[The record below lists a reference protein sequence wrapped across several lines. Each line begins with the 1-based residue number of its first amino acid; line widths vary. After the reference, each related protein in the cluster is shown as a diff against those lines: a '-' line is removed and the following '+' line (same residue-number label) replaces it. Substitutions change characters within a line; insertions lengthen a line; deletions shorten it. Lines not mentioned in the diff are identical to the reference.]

1 MNNRTRTAGLCS
13 LLSLLFPTF
22 LLVMFFC
29 TPAYAGSIN
38 GNEQSIVSVINGQ
51 FEQDGVIYKV
61 RQEYI
66 NSAIS
71 YLQQD
76 DIDLTAEQAQSVISE
91 IYSNVQT
98 GVDSGYLEP
107 IGQTAPPET
116 EPQSAA
122 QVQDPNSGEAGK
134 DKAGG
139 KNADGQESDGTAEAG
154 NNPEESTENGELSG
168 EPVGDGQNGGDGAG
182 NPNGTG
188 FDEPQKV
195 TPPTPEVISI
205 LELVDKAP
213 PQSYEYLSKDTD
225 ALMARIHIPYQA
237 LWYTLIIL
245 AAVIAIITAIS
256 FLKKLFVHHHNRKLR
271 KYFRFILAAEIGALS
286 AVCFTA
292 VSVWIG
298 AFQDSAVLNK
308 LADTGYYRTIFEELR
323 RDTSISFAL
332 LDIPDNVMDGAITYE
347 RVVLAARQQV
357 ESDLSQGAYQADT
370 SVLTDQLEA
379 DIRSYLVGESVTMTE
394 QAENGLDELMNRLD
408 QKYSSLLKWPFA
420 AWWIKMKTEFFAF
433 AKAALP
439 LSLLL
444 AIISQAIIIGLNH
457 YKHRG
462 VILGGKG
469 LIGGGLITAAA
480 FGAGMVMMGQNLPK
494 MTPDYMELFFK
505 IYGNGLCRT
514 GMITGVIGVLLGVIV
529 LVEVHTWKDS
539 K

>member
-1 MNNRTRTAGLCS
+1 MKNKTRAADLCS
-13 LLSLLFPTF
+13 LLSLLFSTF
-22 LLVMFFC
+22 LMVIFFC
-29 TPAYAGSIN
+29 IPAYAGSIN

-76 DIDLTAEQAQSVISE
+76 DVDLTAEQAQSVISE

-98 GVDSGYLEP
+98 GVDSGYLEA

-116 EPQSAA
+116 EPQPTAPA
-122 QVQDPNSGEAGK
+122 QNPNSGTEGK
-134 DKAGG
+134 DKAGD
-139 KNADGQESDGTAEAG
+139 KNTDVQETDGTAEAG
-154 NNPEESTENGELSG
+154 NQSGESTESG
-168 EPVGDGQNGGDGAG
+168 EPAGDDQNGGDGTG
-182 NPNGTG
+182 DPSGTG
-188 FDEPQKV
+188 SDEPQAV

-225 ALMARIHIPYQA
+225 ALMARIHIPYQT
-237 LWYTLIIL
+237 LWYILIIL
-245 AAVIAIITAIS
+245 AVVIAIITAIS

-271 KYFRFILAAEIGALS
+271 KYFRFILAAEIGVLS

-332 LDIPDNVMDGAITYE
+332 LDIPDNVMDRAITYE

-357 ESDLSQGAYQADT
+357 ESDLSRGAYQADT
-370 SVLTDQLEA
+370 SMLTDRLEA
-379 DIRSYLVGESVTMTE
+379 DIRSYLEGKSVTMTE
-394 QAENGLDELMNRLD
+394 QAQTGLDELMNRLD

-420 AWWIKMKTEFFAF
+420 AWWIGMRTDFFAF
-433 AKAALP
+433 AKIALP
-439 LSLLL
+439 FSLLL
-444 AIISQAIIIGLNH
+444 AILSQALIIGLNH
-457 YKHRG
+457 YKYRG

-469 LIGGGLITAAA
+469 LMAGGLLTAAA
-480 FGAGMVMMGQNLPK
+480 FGAGMVMIGQKLPA

-514 GMITGVIGVLLGVIV
+514 GMITGVIGVLLGIII
-529 LVEVHTWKDS
+529 LVAVYTWKDS

>member
-1 MNNRTRTAGLCS
+1 MKNKTRAADHCS
-13 LLSLLFPTF
+13 LLSLLFSTF
-22 LLVMFFC
+22 LIVIFFC
-29 TPAYAGSIN
+29 IPAYAGSIN

-76 DIDLTAEQAQSVISE
+76 DVDLTAEQAQSVISE

-98 GVDSGYLEP
+98 GVDSGYLEA

-116 EPQSAA
+116 ESQPTAPA
-122 QVQDPNSGEAGK
+122 QDPNSGTEGK
-134 DKAGG
+134 DKAGD
-139 KNADGQESDGTAEAG
+139 KNTDVQETDETAEAG
-154 NNPEESTENGELSG
+154 NQPGESTESG
-168 EPVGDGQNGGDGAG
+168 EPAGDDQNGGDGTG
-182 NPNGTG
+182 DPSGTG
-188 FDEPQKV
+188 SDEPQAA

-225 ALMARIHIPYQA
+225 ALMARIHIPYQT
-237 LWYTLIIL
+237 LWYILIIL
-245 AAVIAIITAIS
+245 AVVIAIITAIS

-271 KYFRFILAAEIGALS
+271 KYFRFILAAEIGVLS

-357 ESDLSQGAYQADT
+357 ESDLSRGAYQADT
-370 SVLTDQLEA
+370 SMLTDRLEA
-379 DIRSYLVGESVTMTE
+379 DIRSYLEGKSVTMTE
-394 QAENGLDELMNRLD
+394 QAQTGLDELMNRLD

-420 AWWIKMKTEFFAF
+420 AWWIEMKTEFFSF
-433 AKAALP
+433 AKIALP
-439 LSLLL
+439 FSLLL
-444 AIISQAIIIGLNH
+444 AILSQALIIGLNH

-469 LIGGGLITAAA
+469 LMGGGLITAAA
-480 FGAGMVMMGQNLPK
+480 FGAGMVIIGQNLPK
-494 MTPDYMELFFK
+494 VTPDYMELFFK

-514 GMITGVIGVLLGVIV
+514 GMITGVIGVLLGIIV
-529 LVEVHTWKDS
+529 LVAVHTWKDS

>member
-1 MNNRTRTAGLCS
+1 MKNRTRTADRCS

-22 LLVMFFC
+22 LMVMFFC

-66 NSAIS
+66 NSAMS

-76 DIDLTAEQAQSVISE
+76 DVDLTAEQAQSVISE

-98 GVDSGYLEP
+98 GVDSGYLEA
-107 IGQTAPPET
+107 IGQKAPPET
-116 EPQSAA
+116 ASQPDTQAGSA
-122 QVQDPNSGEAGK
+122 NSGDAGNNK
-134 DKAGG
+134 GGDK
-139 KNADGQESDGTAEAG
+139 NTDGQETDGIAEAG
-154 NNPEESTENGELSG
+154 NQTGESTENGEPAG
-168 EPVGDGQNGGDGAG
+168 ESFGDDPNGGDGSD

-188 FDEPQKV
+188 SEEPQEV
-195 TPPTPEVISI
+195 IPPTPEVISI

-225 ALMARIHIPYQA
+225 ALMARIHIPYQT
-237 LWYTLIIL
+237 LWYIFIIL
-245 AAVIAIITAIS
+245 AVIIAIIAAIS
-256 FLKKLFVHHHNRKLR
+256 FIKKLFVHHHNRKLR

-286 AVCFTA
+286 AICFTA

-308 LADTGYYRTIFEELR
+308 LADTGYYRTIFEELQ

-357 ESDLSQGAYQADT
+357 ESDLSQGAYRADT

-379 DIRSYLVGESVTMTE
+379 DIRSYLESKSVTMTE
-394 QAENGLDELMNRLD
+394 QAETGLAELMNRLD

-420 AWWIKMKTEFFAF
+420 AWWIRMKTQFFAF
-433 AKAALP
+433 AKVVLP

-444 AIISQAIIIGLNH
+444 AIFSQALIIGLNH
-457 YKHRG
+457 YKYRG
-462 VILGGKG
+462 VILGGKS
-469 LIGGGLITAAA
+469 LMAGGLITGAA
-480 FGAGMVMMGQNLPK
+480 FGAGMAVVSQHLLI

-505 IYGNGLCRT
+505 IYSNGLCRA
-514 GMITGVIGVLLGVIV
+514 GIITGVIGVLLGFIV
-529 LVEVHTWKDS
+529 LVAVHTWKDS

>member
-1 MNNRTRTAGLCS
+1 MKNRTRTAKRCS

-22 LLVMFFC
+22 LMVMFFC

-66 NSAIS
+66 NSAMS

-76 DIDLTAEQAQSVISE
+76 DVDLTAEQAQSVISE

-98 GVDSGYLEP
+98 GVDSGYLER

-116 EPQSAA
+116 APAESPK
-122 QVQDPNSGEAGK
+122 SGETGNN
-134 DKAGG
+134 GS
-139 KNADGQESDGTAEAG
+139 KNPDGQETDGNAEAG
-154 NNPEESTENGELSG
+154 NQLGESTESG
-168 EPVGDGQNGGDGAG
+168 EPTGETVGDGQNGGDGTD
-182 NPNGTG
+182 NPDGSG
-188 FDEPQKV
+188 SEEPQEV
-195 TPPTPEVISI
+195 IPPTPEVISI

-225 ALMARIHIPYQA
+225 ALMAHIHIPYQT
-237 LWYTLIIL
+237 LWYIIILL
-245 AAVIAIITAIS
+245 AAVIAIIAAVS
-256 FLKKLFVHHHNRKLR
+256 LLKKLFVHHHNRKLR
-271 KYFRFILAAEIGALS
+271 KFFRFILAAEIGVLS
-286 AVCFTA
+286 AVCFSA

-332 LDIPDNVMDGAITYE
+332 LDIPDNVMDSAITYE

-379 DIRSYLVGESVTMTE
+379 DIRSYLEGRSVTMTE
-394 QAENGLDELMNRLD
+394 QAQTGLDELMSRLD

-420 AWWIKMKTEFFAF
+420 AWWIEMKTEFFAF
-433 AKAALP
+433 AKIALP

-444 AIISQAIIIGLNH
+444 AILSQALIIGLNH

-469 LIGGGLITAAA
+469 LMGGGLITAAA
-480 FGAGMVMMGQNLPK
+480 FGAGMVIIGQNLPK
-494 MTPDYMELFFK
+494 VTPDYMELFFK

-529 LVEVHTWKDS
+529 LVAVHTWKDS

>member
-1 MNNRTRTAGLCS
+1 MKNKTRAADHCS
-13 LLSLLFPTF
+13 LLSLLFSTF
-22 LLVMFFC
+22 LIVIFFC
-29 TPAYAGSIN
+29 IPAYAGSIN

-76 DIDLTAEQAQSVISE
+76 DVDLTAEQAQSVISE

-98 GVDSGYLEP
+98 GVDSGYLEA

-116 EPQSAA
+116 ESQPTAPA
-122 QVQDPNSGEAGK
+122 QDPNSGTEGK
-134 DKAGG
+134 DKAGD
-139 KNADGQESDGTAEAG
+139 KNTDVQETDETAEAG
-154 NNPEESTENGELSG
+154 NQPGESTESG
-168 EPVGDGQNGGDGAG
+168 EPAGDDQNGGDGTG
-182 NPNGTG
+182 DPSGTG
-188 FDEPQKV
+188 SDEPQAA

-225 ALMARIHIPYQA
+225 ALMARIHIPYQT
-237 LWYTLIIL
+237 LWYILIIL
-245 AAVIAIITAIS
+245 AVVIAIITAIS

-271 KYFRFILAAEIGALS
+271 KYFRFILAAEIGVLS

-332 LDIPDNVMDGAITYE
+332 LDIPDNVMDSAITYE

-370 SVLTDQLEA
+370 SVLTEQLEA
-379 DIRSYLVGESVTMTE
+379 DIRSYLEGRSVTMTE
-394 QAENGLDELMNRLD
+394 QAQTGLDELMSRLD
-408 QKYSSLLKWPFA
+408 QKYSLC
-420 AWWIKMKTEFFAF
+420 
-433 AKAALP
+433 
-439 LSLLL
+439 
-444 AIISQAIIIGLNH
+444 LNGH
-457 YKHRG
+457 LQH
-462 VILGGKG
+462 GG
-469 LIGGGLITAAA
+469 
-480 FGAGMVMMGQNLPK
+480 
-494 MTPDYMELFFK
+494 
-505 IYGNGLCRT
+505 
-514 GMITGVIGVLLGVIV
+514 
-529 LVEVHTWKDS
+529 
-539 K
+539 